1 MGSLE
6 RGVLTGFI
14 CRLCSDMHRVVLHIY
29 GDEGIRMCIS
39 EKINRHLSIN
49 VSPSDPLPKT
59 ICKTCLEKLESQHR
73 LVMRIEQAAIMVKRQ
88 CHNRVGLRRD
98 CYVSRYDN
106 DSNVPPKPPA
116 PK

>member
-29 GDEGIRMCIS
+29 GDEGIR
-39 EKINRHLSIN
+39 
-49 VSPSDPLPKT
+49 VPSDPLPKT

>member
-49 VSPSDPLPKT
+49 VSFFFSNYQPLGIHLITPYSMVVYN
-59 ICKTCLEKLESQHR
+59 ICCYNNVITRIYLFPTLVIYVHPCHTSTSQGYYRH
-73 LVMRIEQAAIMVKRQ
+73 
-88 CHNRVGLRRD
+88 C
-98 CYVSRYDN
+98 
-106 DSNVPPKPPA
+106 
-116 PK
+116 

>member
-49 VSPSDPLPKT
+49 VSFFFKLSTFGNTFNNSLLNR
-59 ICKTCLEKLESQHR
+59 CLQYL
-73 LVMRIEQAAIMVKRQ
+73 L
-88 CHNRVGLRRD
+88 L
-98 CYVSRYDN
+98 
-106 DSNVPPKPPA
+106 
-116 PK
+116 